1 MLTFGLDLTIPQSE
15 VETCMLLAR
24 PAYEAISLVNDIYS
38 WPKERADAASSGQ
51 DYVFNAVWV
60 IMRER
65 DCDEAS
71 ALRICRDMTL
81 QLLRK
86 YEHIMD
92 GLKNHGLS
100 PQSRQYL
107 EAVRQSYVGN
117 LVWSIYCPRYNND
130 ECRP

>member
-1 MLTFGLDLTIPQSE
+1 MH
-15 VETCMLLAR
+15 LAH

-38 WPKERADAASSGQ
+38 WPKERVDAATIGQ

-65 DCDEAS
+65 HCDEAS
-71 ALRICRDMTL
+71 ALCICRNMTL

-86 YEHIMD
+86 YEHIVD
-92 GLKNHGLS
+92 NSQDLGLS
-100 PQSRQYL
+100 LQSRQYL

-117 LVWSIYCPRYNND
+117 LVWSIYCPRYSNGY
-130 ECRP
+130 RP